1 MMTSTLAFRNLSL
14 VCLKGSVAVGCLS
27 KVSHFFATKNIDAVC
42 PLPPL
47 KQSERIAVRGENDS
61 SVSGT
66 ASAATHIAPEEEQE
80 EQEQQSDYYDNIQ
93 TSASSNNNKKRRR
106 SVVRFAPQCGGYFEL
121 RTSTNNPENDQNKR
135 RSKPIKR
142 RKFESSDSMF
152 WWTKEELEDIQQA
165 CIFAVKRCDSGLSL
179 VPGTSSIEDKDLSS
193 LDRFSSRNRKR
204 RKLTR
209 CQMYETTRAV
219 QEFEIATKTKVPP
232 EMLSQLLQRY
242 SAPMV
247 LEATKKAFRTAASCT
262 VLYE

>member
-66 ASAATHIAPEEEQE
+66 ASAATHIAPEDEQE

-142 RKFESSDSMF
+142 RKFESSDSVL
-152 WWTKEELEDIQQA
+152 WWTKEELKDIQQA
-165 CIFAVKRCDSGLSL
+165 FFFAVMSCESGLPL
-179 VPGTSSIEDKDLSS
+179 VPGASIEDNDLSS
-193 LDRFSSRNRKR
+193 LDWYSSMNRKR
-204 RKLTR
+204 RKLVRYQT
-209 CQMYETTRAV
+209 YATVLAV
-219 QEFEIATKTKVPP
+219 EEFEIATKTKAPS

-242 SAPMV
+242 SASRV
-247 LEATKKAFRTAASCT
+247 LEATKKA
-262 VLYE
+262 L